1 MKKLLSLTLIL
12 ILSTGFLT
20 CCKTNNEQPLQEPL
34 TFYVAKNGNDNNP
47 GTLALPWLTI
57 QKGANSAEAGDTV
70 YVRDGIYSEKVK
82 ITRSGSEGNYITF
95 SAYPGESVT
104 IDASGKV
111 GQWDGAVHVN
121 GANYIKIIGF
131 TVINS
136 DWNGIMVS
144 NYFNKPR
151 PQNIIIRNC
160 TVHDIQRC
168 GLFTEYA
175 DYVIYDGNLVYNT
188 QLAGGSGGQQ
198 NENINIINT
207 TNFEIKNNRI
217 YGTANYE
224 SIDVKMACSNGSI
237 HHNDVTPN
245 MSCGIY
251 IDSQGYPIS
260 NIDIYN
266 NIVRPNQG
274 YGIRGIALAVEVS
287 GSLEHCKVYNNIIYG
302 TGAAGIVPGASY
314 SAGKINDLI
323 VVNNTV
329 FNCGWGTSWGGGI
342 RIEYGSAT
350 NIMLRNNISYNN
362 GGDGGNLMTNANTT
376 LDHNLIGIDPNFVN
390 SASGD
395 FHLQENSPAIDSGSA
410 SSFVPVNDYQGNS
423 RPLGKGYDI
432 GALEYVTPSSVKKE
446 KKTKP

>member
-1 MKKLLSLTLIL
+1 MIKLLILTLIL

-20 CCKTNNEQPLQEPL
+20 CYKTNSEKYPYEDM
-34 TFYVAKNGNDNNP
+34 TFYVTKNGNDNNP
-47 GTLALPWLTI
+47 GTLDLPWLTI
-57 QKGANSAEAGDTV
+57 QKAADNVSAGDTV
-70 YVRDGIYSEKVK
+70 YVREGIYAEKVK
-82 ITRSGSEGNYITF
+82 ITRSGNEGNYITF
-95 SAYPGESVT
+95 SAFPGESVI

-121 GANYIKIIGF
+121 GANYIKITGF

-136 DWNGIMVS
+136 DWNGIMIS
-144 NYFNKPR
+144 NYSDKTR
-151 PQNIIIRNC
+151 PQNVIVMNC
-160 TVHDIQRC
+160 IVHDIQRS
-168 GLFTEYA
+168 GLFTNYA
-175 DYVIYDGNLVYNT
+175 DYITYDGNTVYNT
-188 QLAGGSGGQQ
+188 QIAGKSGGGQQ

-260 NIDIYN
+260 NIEIYD
-266 NIVRPNQG
+266 NIIRPNNG

-287 GSLEHCKVYNNIIYG
+287 GSLQHCKVYNNIIYG
-302 TGAAGIVPGASY
+302 IGAAGIVPGASY
-314 SAGKINDLI
+314 SAGKIDDLV

-342 RIEYGSAT
+342 RIEYKGAT
-350 NIMLRNNISYNN
+350 NIILRNNIIYSNGGN
-362 GGDGGNLMTNANTT
+362 GGDLMTNENTT
-376 LDHNLIGIDPNFVN
+376 IDHNLIGIDPAFIN
-390 SASGD
+390 SGSGD
-395 FHLQENSPAIDSGSA
+395 FRLKEGSPAINTGSMV
-410 SSFVPVNDYQGNS
+410 SFVPDRDYEGNS
-423 RPLGKGYDI
+423 RPQGGGYDI
-432 GALEYVTPSSVKKE
+432 GAFEYNFGKTVK
-446 KKTKP
+446 